1 MTATVAKLL
10 AQKEEL
16 LRRLDEDNPGPNER
30 AAIESDGAKI
40 DTALNLLNDTVP
52 VTPNRC
58 AIFTASPPTK
68 PRLSRCFAS

>member
-30 AAIESDGAKI
+30 AAIEV
-40 DTALNLLNDTVP
+40 TVRRS
-52 VTPNRC
+52 TP
-58 AIFTASPPTK
+58 
-68 PRLSRCFAS
+68 L